1 LEGAGAKIKA
11 KLGVLRENRMS
22 NVRNTTIL
30 QTVFPLEGVLSR
42 SAAVVGFALFTALCA
57 KVRISL
63 PFTPVPITMQTFAV
77 LLAGLLLGRGLGSA
91 SMALY
96 LALGVTGLP
105 LFSLGGGLSYLAG
118 PTGGYLIGFLL
129 AAYLVGY
136 LAERGWDRG
145 YGRCLAA
152 MLAGELAI
160 YLPGLLWL
168 SRFTPPDALFKMGLW
183 PFIPGDLV
191 KIGLISVC
199 LPSGWRLREHLM
211 RRGDRS

>member
-1 LEGAGAKIKA
+1 MA
-11 KLGVLRENRMS
+11 

-42 SAAVVGFALFTALCA
+42 SAAVVGFAIFTALCA

-77 LLAGLLLGRGLGSA
+77 LSAGLLLGRTLGSA

-96 LALGVTGLP
+96 LMLGVAGLP

-129 AAYLVGY
+129 AAYLIGC
-136 LAERGWDRG
+136 LTERGWDRS
-145 YGRCLAA
+145 YRRCLAA

-168 SRFTPPDALFKMGLW
+168 SRFTPPKRPLQDGIVAFY
-183 PFIPGDLV
+183 PGRSHQDRPH
-191 KIGLISVC
+191 IGLSAVRMEAQRI
-199 LPSGWRLREHLM
+199 PDGAR
-211 RRGDRS
+211 